1 MKAWIEALLNGLF
14 GGWLGHALSI
24 PRPLLYAGIMIFATI
39 GAYGMR
45 NSWFDLF
52 LLLVFGLL
60 GYAMR
65 RWDFPVAPVL
75 IGMILGPRAD
85 TELRRA
91 LQISQS
97 DFSVFFTRPI
107 SCTLIVLSV
116 LLVVVPAFLRWRA
129 ARRFGTPA

>member
-1 MKAWIEALLNGLF
+1 MLLVLNLPLVSL
-14 GGWLGHALSI
+14 WARLLTI
-24 PRPLLYAGIMIFATI
+24 PRPLLYAGILIFASI

-45 NSWFDLF
+45 NSWFDL
-52 LLLVFGLL
+52 LLLLLFGLL

-75 IGMILGPRAD
+75 VGMILGPRAD

-97 DFSVFFTRPI
+97 DFSIFFTRPVA
-107 SCTLIVLSV
+107 CTLIVLSI
-116 LLVVVPAFLRWRA
+116 LLVVVPAWLRWRK
-129 ARRFGTPA
+129 ARRARAVAAPA